1 MMRCPFCGFADS
13 QVKDSRPAEDG
24 ASIRRRR
31 QCPACGG
38 RFTTHER
45 VQLRELKVVKR
56 DGVREPFDRDK
67 LHRSVSIALRK
78 REVPEERIDH
88 LVSGIVRRL
97 ETSGETDIPTKTV
110 GQYVLDALGETDPVA
125 FVRYASVYRDFQ
137 EAEDF
142 NRFVEEELGA
152 LKDRISEQ
160 SSTKNEL
167 GDD

>member
-1 MMRCPFCGFADS
+1 MRCPFCGFADT
-13 QVKDSRPAEDG
+13 QVKDSRPAEDS

-38 RFTTHER
+38 RFTTYER

-56 DGVREPFDRDK
+56 DGVREMFDRDK
-67 LHRSVSIALRK
+67 LQRSVSIALRK
-78 REVPEERIDH
+78 REITEERIDH

-97 ETSGETDIPTKTV
+97 ETSGESEVSTQTV

-125 FVRYASVYRDFQ
+125 FVRYASVYRDFR

-142 NRFVEEELGA
+142 NRFVDEELGA
-152 LKDRISEQ
+152 LKDRIAGRLSP
-160 SSTKNEL
+160 SL
-167 GDD
+167 DPDD

>member
-31 QCPACGG
+31 QCPACGV
-38 RFTTHER
+38 RFTTYER

-67 LHRSVSIALRK
+67 LQRSVSIALRK
-78 REVPEERIDH
+78 RDVPEERIDH
-88 LVSGIVRRL
+88 LVSGIIRRL
-97 ETSGETDIPTKTV
+97 ETSGETEIPTKTV

-125 FVRYASVYRDFQ
+125 FVRYASVYRDFR

-142 NRFVEEELGA
+142 NRFVDEELGA
-152 LKDRISEQ
+152 LKDRLSTRM
-160 SSTKNEL
+160 SSKNDL
-167 GDD
+167 DDD